1 MLYASYIPLLS
12 DWLITAYAITEGY
25 QKELKEWDQF
35 LQTLK
40 LYCWCKWDCCYIYRA
55 MHWL

>member
-1 MLYASYIPLLS
+1 MPQFTCYASYIPLLS

-40 LYCWCKWDCCYIYRA
+40 LYCWRKWDCCYI
-55 MHWL
+55 